1 MGNDHAAFFGEDTEE
16 PRGIPADLLPYLEAA
31 DEVDADTLTTEV
43 ALADEEE
50 AAEEERA
57 AALRA
62 LIENS
67 LLLGP
72 DPAVLAEL
80 GLDEDD
86 DYWEEEDTA
95 GEPTSSA
102 GSHEEALDAAEHDVR
117 ERNAVEAIYQSIIA
131 RAPEHKIQPSLERVR
146 AVLDILGD
154 PQNTYPSV
162 HITGTNGKTST
173 ARMTDALLTAM
184 GMRVGR
190 FTSPHLSDVR
200 ERISLEGEPISRAG
214 FIAAWED
221 IAPYVQMVDE
231 RSTSEG
237 GPVLSFF
244 EVFTVMALAAFA
256 DYPVDAAV
264 VEVGLGGQWDA
275 TNVLNGDVAI
285 ITPIGMDH
293 TKWLGSTLEDIA
305 REKAGIIK
313 PRQTVVIAKQPTAEV
328 LDILVERAREC
339 DATVRVEGRDWEV
352 LSTQLAVGGQ
362 MITVRTPAAVYEDL
376 FIPLHGEHQAHN
388 AAAALVA
395 AEAFIGGRAVDG
407 QIVERGLMSA
417 SSPGRLEVVRT
428 SPTIIVD
435 AAHNPAGAR
444 VLADAVEASFDF
456 TRLVGVFSAMGDKDV
471 ESILAEV
478 EPRIEHLV
486 ITEMDGERAMPLDQ
500 LQELAH
506 DVFGEDRVT
515 VADTLPQA
523 IEAAV
528 HDAEATPDPATSTG
542 VIIFGS
548 VVLAGMARE
557 LLRPT
562 PM

>member
-1 MGNDHAAFFGEDTEE
+1 MGNDHPAFFGNDAEE

-31 DEVDADTLTTEV
+31 DESDPENVTTEV
-43 ALADEEE
+43 SLADEEA
-50 AAEEERA
+50 AAEQERI

-62 LIENS
+62 LVENS

-72 DPAVLAEL
+72 DLSILGEL
-80 GLDEDD
+80 GLEEDD
-86 DYWEEEDTA
+86 DYWDDEEDCA
-95 GEPTSSA
+95 
-102 GSHEEALDAAEHDVR
+102 EETPSGGTHSQALDAAESDLR
-117 ERNAVEAIYQSIIA
+117 ERDTVEAIYQSIIA

-173 ARMTDALLTAM
+173 ARMVDALLTSM

-200 ERISLEGEPISRAG
+200 ERISLEGEPISKAG

-293 TKWLGSTLEDIA
+293 MAWLGSTLEEIA

-313 PRQTVVIAKQPTAEV
+313 PHQTVVIAKQPTTEV
-328 LDILVERAREC
+328 LEILLDRAREC
-339 DATVRVEGRDWEV
+339 DATVRVEGRDWEL
-352 LSTQLAVGGQ
+352 LSAQLAVGGQ
-362 MITVRTPAAVYEDL
+362 MITVRSPSAVYEDL
-376 FIPLHGEHQAHN
+376 FIPLNGQHQAHN

-407 QIVERGLMSA
+407 KIVEHGLMSA

-444 VLADAVEASFDF
+444 VLADAIDVSFDF
-456 TRLVGVFSAMGDKDV
+456 SRLVGVFSAMKDKDV
-471 ESILAEV
+471 ESVLSEV
-478 EPRIEHLV
+478 EPHMDHLV
-486 ITEMDGERAMPLDQ
+486 VTEMDGERAMPGDNLR
-500 LQELAH
+500 EIAC
-506 DVFGEDRVT
+506 DVFGEERVT
-515 VADTLPQA
+515 VAESLSDA
-523 IEAAV
+523 IETAV
-528 HDAEATPDPATSTG
+528 HDAEATSDPTTSTA
-542 VIIFGS
+542 VVVFGS
-548 VVLAGMARE
+548 VVLAGQARE
-557 LLRPT
+557 LLRPSR
-562 PM
+562 

>member
-1 MGNDHAAFFGEDTEE
+1 MGNDHAAFFGHDTEE
-16 PRGIPADLLPYLEAA
+16 TRGIPADLLPYLEAA
-31 DEVDADTLTTEV
+31 DEVDAENVTTEV
-43 ALADEEE
+43 ALVNEEE

-62 LIENS
+62 LVENS

-72 DPAVLAEL
+72 DPSILAEL
-80 GLDEDD
+80 GLDEND
-86 DYWEEEDTA
+86 DYWEGEEDSAAQTA
-95 GEPTSSA
+95 
-102 GSHEEALDAAEHDVR
+102 SHEDALDAAEQDLR
-117 ERNAVEAIYQSIIA
+117 ERDSVEAIYQSIIA
-131 RAPEHKIQPSLERVR
+131 RAPEHDIQPSLDRVR

-173 ARMTDALLTAM
+173 ARMTDSLLSAM

-214 FIAAWED
+214 FIRAWED
-221 IAPYVQMVDE
+221 IAPYIQMVDE

-244 EVFTVMALAAFA
+244 EVFTVIALAAFA

-264 VEVGLGGQWDA
+264 VEVGLGGRWDA
-275 TNVLNGDVAI
+275 TNVLDGDVAI
-285 ITPIGMDH
+285 ITPIGLDH
-293 TKWLGSTLEDIA
+293 TAWLGPTLEDIA

-313 PRQTVVIAKQPTAEV
+313 PRQTVVIAKQPSAEV
-328 LDILVERAREC
+328 LDILLERAREC

-352 LSTQLAVGGQ
+352 LSAQIAVGGQ
-362 MITVRTPAAVYEDL
+362 MITVRTPSAIYEDL

-395 AEAFIGGRAVDG
+395 AEAFIGGRAIDG
-407 QIVERGLMSA
+407 QIVECGFASS

-444 VLADAVEASFDF
+444 VLADAIGASFDF
-456 TRLVGVFSAMGDKDV
+456 TRIVAVFSAMKDKDV
-471 ESILAEV
+471 ESVLSEV
-478 EPRIEHLV
+478 EPHIDHLV
-486 ITEMDGERAMPLDQ
+486 ITAMDGQRAMSIG
-500 LQELAH
+500 ELERLAN
-506 DVFGEDRVT
+506 DVFGEERVT
-515 VADTLPQA
+515 VAENLADA
-523 IEAAV
+523 IEVAV
-528 HDAEATPDPATSTG
+528 HDAEATSDPTTSTG
-542 VIIFGS
+542 VVVFGS
-548 VVLAGMARE
+548 VVLAGQTRD
-557 LLRPT
+557 LLRPAR
-562 PM
+562 

>member
-1 MGNDHAAFFGEDTEE
+1 MGNDHAAFFGHDTEE
-16 PRGIPADLLPYLEAA
+16 TRGIPADLLPYLEAA
-31 DEVDADTLTTEV
+31 DEVEADNITTGV
-43 ALADEEE
+43 ALVNEEE

-57 AALRA
+57 AVLRA
-62 LIENS
+62 LVENS

-72 DPAVLAEL
+72 DPSILAEL

-86 DYWEEEDTA
+86 DYWEGEEDSAAQTA
-95 GEPTSSA
+95 
-102 GSHEEALDAAEHDVR
+102 SHEDALDAAEQDLR
-117 ERNAVEAIYQSIIA
+117 ERDSVEAIYQSIIA
-131 RAPEHKIQPSLERVR
+131 RAPEHDIQPSLDRVR

-154 PQNTYPSV
+154 PQHTYPSV

-173 ARMTDALLTAM
+173 ARMTDSLLSAM

-214 FIAAWED
+214 FIRAWED
-221 IAPYVQMVDE
+221 IAPYIQMVDE

-264 VEVGLGGQWDA
+264 VEVGLGGRWDA
-275 TNVLNGDVAI
+275 TNVLDGDVAI
-285 ITPIGMDH
+285 ITPIGLDH
-293 TKWLGSTLEDIA
+293 TAWLGPTLEDIA
-305 REKAGIIK
+305 REKTGIIK
-313 PRQTVVIAKQPTAEV
+313 PRQTVVIAKQPSAEV
-328 LDILVERAREC
+328 LDILLERAREC

-352 LSTQLAVGGQ
+352 LSAQIAVGGQ
-362 MITVRTPAAVYEDL
+362 MITVRTPSAIYEDL

-395 AEAFIGGRAVDG
+395 AEAFIGGRAIDG
-407 QIVERGLMSA
+407 QIVECGFASS

-444 VLADAVEASFDF
+444 VLADAIGASFDF
-456 TRLVGVFSAMGDKDV
+456 TRIVAVFSAMKDKDV
-471 ESILAEV
+471 ESVLSEV
-478 EPRIEHLV
+478 EPHIDHLV
-486 ITEMDGERAMPLDQ
+486 VTAMDGQRAMSIG
-500 LQELAH
+500 ELERLAN
-506 DVFGEDRVT
+506 DVFGEERVT
-515 VADTLPQA
+515 VAENLADA
-523 IEAAV
+523 IEVAV
-528 HDAEATPDPATSTG
+528 HDAEATSDPTTSTG
-542 VIIFGS
+542 VVVFGS
-548 VVLAGMARE
+548 VVLAGQTRD
-557 LLRPT
+557 LLRPAR
-562 PM
+562 

>member
-1 MGNDHAAFFGEDTEE
+1 MSEQTSASFVGDEQS
-16 PRGIPADLLPYLEAA
+16 GIPADLMPYLQAA
-31 DEVDADTLTTEV
+31 DEVNPDTVIT
-43 ALADEEE
+43 E
-50 AAEEERA
+50 AALTNEDEVEEEERA

-62 LIENS
+62 LVEHS

-72 DPAVLAEL
+72 DPSILAEL
-80 GLDEDD
+80 GSDGED
-86 DYWEEEDTA
+86 DYWEDE
-95 GEPTSSA
+95 TSLTESRD
-102 GSHEEALDAAEHDVR
+102 SHDRALDAAERDLH
-117 ERNAVEAIYQSIIA
+117 ERDTVEAIYHSIIA

-146 AVLDILGD
+146 AVLDIVGD

-173 ARMTDALLTAM
+173 ARMTDALLSAM

-214 FIAAWED
+214 FIGAWED

-244 EVFTVMALAAFA
+244 EVFTIMALAAFA

-264 VEVGLGGQWDA
+264 VEVGLGGTWDA
-275 TNVLNGDVAI
+275 TNVIDGDVAI

-293 TKWLGSTLEDIA
+293 MAWLGSSLEDIA

-328 LDILVERAREC
+328 LDILIEQARKY
-339 DATVRVEGRDWEV
+339 DATTRVEGRDWEV
-352 LSTQLAVGGQ
+352 LSVQLAVGGQ
-362 MITVRTPAAVYEDL
+362 MMTVRTPAAVYEDL

-407 QIVERGLMSA
+407 QIVERGFMSA

-428 SPTIIVD
+428 SPTVIVD
-435 AAHNPAGAR
+435 AAHNPAGAL
-444 VLADAVEASFDF
+444 VLADAIEASFDF
-456 TRLVGVFSAMGDKDV
+456 TRIVGVFSAMGDKDV
-471 ESILAEV
+471 EGILAEV
-478 EPRIEHLV
+478 EPRIDHLV
-486 ITEMDGERAMPLDQ
+486 ITEMDSERAMPADE
-500 LQELAH
+500 LQEIAR

-515 VADTLPQA
+515 VADSLANA
-523 IEAAV
+523 IEIAV
-528 HDAEATPDPATSTG
+528 HDAEATKDPATSTG
-542 VIIFGS
+542 VVVFGS
-548 VVLAGMARE
+548 VVLAGHTRE

-562 PM
+562 SI